1 MSREFPSVVI
11 YGTADH
17 AKAVLE
23 ILSLREIPVAGFLD
37 PDPLKRNDKYLS
49 RPILGTELLLS
60 TGEFN
65 FEAGVI
71 ALADSFGRSRVAQL
85 FKSANVPLLSAVHP
99 TAIVSPSARLGSGCV
114 VCAGAVVG
122 PGAVIGDNAIVHTR
136 AVVDQDVLVGSFA
149 HVATGAVLCP
159 GVQIG
164 EHTWIGAHATILEGR
179 RIGQSTMV
187 GAAAAV
193 VTDLPDHVLALG
205 VPALVVDSWP
215 DRGQL

>member
-1 MSREFPSVVI
+1 MSRDFPSVVI

-17 AKAVLE
+17 AKTVLE
-23 ILSLREIPVAGFLD
+23 ILGLREIPVAGFMD
-37 PDPLKRNDKYLS
+37 PDPLKRNDRFMS
-49 RPILGTELLLS
+49 RPILGTEVLLS

-65 FEAGVI
+65 FQAGVI
-71 ALADSFGRSRVAQL
+71 ALADSLSRSRVATL
-85 FKSANVPLLSAVHP
+85 FKAAGVPLLSAVHP
-99 TAIVSPSARLGSGCV
+99 AAVVSPSARLGAGCV

-122 PGAVIGDNAIVHTR
+122 PGAVVGDNAIVHTR
-136 AVVDQDVLVGSFA
+136 AVVDQDVELGPFA

-159 GVQIG
+159 GVQVG
-164 EHTWIGAHATILEGR
+164 EHSWIGANATVLEGR

-187 GAAAAV
+187 GAGAVV

-215 DRGQL
+215 ERGNL

>member
-1 MSREFPSVVI
+1 MSREYPSVVI

-17 AKAVLE
+17 AKTVLE
-23 ILSLREIPVAGFLD
+23 ILGLREIPVAGFLD
-37 PDPLKRNDKYLS
+37 PDPLKRNDRFLS
-49 RPILGTELLLS
+49 RPVLGTELLLS

-71 ALADSFGRSRVAQL
+71 AVAASLARSRVATL
-85 FKSANVPLLSAVHP
+85 FKAAGVPLLSAVHP
-99 TAIVSPSARLGSGCV
+99 TAVVSPSARLGAGCV

-122 PGAVIGDNAIVHTR
+122 PGAVIGENAIVHTR
-136 AVVDQDVLVGSFA
+136 AVVDQDAELGPFS
-149 HVATGAVLCP
+149 HVATGAVVCP
-159 GVQIG
+159 GAVLG
-164 EHTWIGAHATILEGR
+164 EHTWVGANATVLEGR

-187 GAAAAV
+187 GAGAAV

-215 DRGQL
+215 DRGNL